1 MRLEWIDDILA
12 VLDGGSLARAA
23 EKRLLTQSAFT
34 RRVRIIEDSIGA
46 TLFDR
51 RRKPVTL
58 MPGVQALEPELR
70 DLSARLHKLRLTM
83 KTTSNQAGNSLAF
96 VCQHALT
103 ETVSPQVVR
112 ALAREHEV
120 TVRVHSGNQDECLMH
135 LISKEVDFAIMY
147 ALPDDKTPETANAFE
162 ALTIGA
168 DMLIP
173 VATPYIRAKATGAVL
188 PMISYPPEVFLGQ
201 VFSRKIRPQLP
212 EDVSLS
218 TVAETALTLA
228 MQQLVLTDLGMAW
241 LPQSLVFGHL
251 AQGSL
256 VQMTDV
262 LPAQPLIIRLVRL
275 SGAQTDHAEQAWLHL
290 AGNLQLPADKQRS
303 FS

>member
-70 DLSARLHKLRLTM
+70 DLSARLHKLRHAL
-83 KTTSNQAGNSLAF
+83 KTTSDQAGKSLAF

-103 ETVSPQVVR
+103 TTVSPQVVR
-112 ALAREHEV
+112 ALTADGE
-120 TVRVHSGNQDECLMH
+120 TSVRVRSGNQDECLMH

-147 ALPDDKTPETANAFE
+147 ALPEGRAPEPSNAFE
-162 ALTIGA
+162 AVTLGA
-168 DMLIP
+168 DILIP
-173 VATPYIRAKATGAVL
+173 VRAPTMRTKTSDTVL
-188 PMISYPPEVFLGQ
+188 PTISYPPEVFLGQ
-201 VFSRKIRPQLP
+201 VFARMINPRLP
-212 EDVSLS
+212 KGITALPI
-218 TVAETALTLA
+218 AETALTLA
-228 MQQLVLTDLGMAW
+228 MLQLVLNEIGIAW
-241 LPQSLVFGHL
+241 LPHSLVAGHL
-251 AQGSL
+251 AQGDL
-256 VQMTDV
+256 VRMDDV
-262 LPAQPLIIRLVRL
+262 LPAQALIIRMVRL
-275 SGAQTDHAEQAWLHL
+275 SEAQTRQGDLIWHHL
-290 AGNLQLPADKQRS
+290 AQHLQLPAGGEGGG
-303 FS
+303 